1 MTQWQYNSSN
11 AHDFQVNGD
20 HVLFHVP
27 STALFYLDPI
37 GSQLISFLKTTDSV
51 SERELCQKLSEHAN
65 WTEVQQ
71 ALGEFKSLGI
81 IADEPAVNDEK
92 PLNVERF
99 PLNTVVLNV
108 NTGCNLSCTYC
119 YKEDLETAANG
130 SKMTLETARQSIDLL
145 LVEGSSQ
152 ERFNVVF
159 FGGEPLTNLPLIK
172 AAVDYAERRCAEE
185 GKQVDFSMTTN
196 ATMLT
201 EEVVDY
207 LDSHRFGLAVSMDG
221 PKAIHDKNRIT
232 TSGNGTYEVVRRKVA
247 MLLSRYRSRPVGA
260 RVTLTRGTTDVLAIH
275 QHLKDELGFFEVGFA
290 PVTAGDIAS
299 FNLTDEELV
308 EVFAN
313 MKALGLQ
320 YRDAAVKGINNGF
333 SNMHQLMTDL
343 HEGAKKVLPCGAG
356 VGLLSVDAKGKLNLC
371 HRFTGS
377 DFPTFGSVTEGVD
390 KPALGNFLET
400 AASRANKGCERCRIR
415 NLCAGGC
422 YHESYIQYGDPHHP
436 TYGFCD
442 LMRDWV
448 DFGIS
453 VYTEILKKNPGF
465 FAQHVT
471 PRTVSRSTLPATA
484 LG

>member
-1 MTQWQYNSSN
+1 MNQWQYNPSN
-11 AHDFQVNGD
+11 AHDLRVNGE

-27 STALFYLDPI
+27 SSGLFYLDSV
-37 GSQLISFLKTTDSV
+37 GSQLIDHFKETGFV
-51 SERELCQKLSEHAN
+51 SDRELSQEFSGRAD
-65 WTEVQQ
+65 WTELQQ
-71 ALGEFKSLGI
+71 ALVEFESLDI
-81 IADEPAVNDEK
+81 IANQQRVNTEL
-92 PLNVERF
+92 PLKIENY

-119 YKEDLETAANG
+119 YKEDLETAAKG
-130 SKMTLETARQSIDLL
+130 TKMALETAKQSIDLL
-145 LVEGSSQ
+145 LTEGATQS
-152 ERFNVVF
+152 RINVVF

-172 AAVDYAERRCAEE
+172 GAVDYAEQRCEEE

-201 EEVVDY
+201 EEIVDY

-232 TSGNGTYEVVRRKVA
+232 TSGNGTYDVVRRKVA

-275 QHLKDELGFFEVGFA
+275 QHLKEELGFFEVGFA

-299 FNLTDEELV
+299 FNLTGQELA

-313 MKALGLQ
+313 MKNLGLQ
-320 YRDAAVKGINNGF
+320 YRDAAVRGINNGF

-343 HEGAKKVLPCGAG
+343 HEGSKKVLPCGAG
-356 VGLLSVDAKGKLNLC
+356 VGLLAVDTKGDLNLC

-377 DFPTFGSVTEGVD
+377 DLPTFGSVTKGLD
-390 KPALGNFLET
+390 KPALGDFLET
-400 AASRANKGCERCRIR
+400 AASRANKGCESCRIR

-422 YHESYIQYGDPHHP
+422 YHESYTQYGDPHHP
-436 TYGFCD
+436 TYGYCD

-448 DFGIS
+448 DFGVSI
-453 VYTEILKKNPGF
+453 YTEILAQNPDF
-465 FAQHVT
+465 FDKHVT
-471 PRTVSRSTLPATA
+471 PRTASRVHLPAA
-484 LG
+484 